1 MGLHPALEAFLD
13 RIGRNGNDAVLPDSD
28 SPDALAAALAAL
40 RTPPPPEPGPDWPV
54 SVHDEKTDDGVAVR
68 IYRPDATAVQLQPVV
83 VYIHGGGWVLG
94 GLDMQDVACRRLAW
108 RGPVVVSVGYALA
121 PEHPFPR
128 PLDDCVGSVR
138 WVAREAGRLG
148 VAGDQ
153 ITVMG
158 TSAGGNLAAAVA
170 LASRDDPTLP
180 VERQVLVYPALD
192 SAMSTSSYTRFA
204 EGYYVTA
211 RQMRF
216 YWDCYVPDPAA
227 RANPLVSPAQATS
240 LAGLAPAVI
249 LNAEFDVLHD
259 EGVQYAER
267 LAAAGV
273 DVTHR
278 EYPGMIHGFLG
289 MHALVPDAYA
299 ATDAIA
305 EVVMSHVP
313 SL

>member
-1 MGLHPALEAFLD
+1 MGLNPAIEAFLD
-13 RIGRNGNDAVLPDSD
+13 RIGRNGNDALLPVSD
-28 SPDALAAALAAL
+28 SPEALAAALAAL
-40 RTPPPPEPGPDWPV
+40 RTPPPPQPVPDWPV
-54 SVHDEKTDDGVAVR
+54 KVHDETTDQGVAVR
-68 IYRPDATAVQLQPVV
+68 VYRPDAAAGEPQPVV

-94 GLDMQDVACRRLAW
+94 DLDMQDVACRRLA
-108 RGPVVVSVGYALA
+108 RGGPVVVSVDYALA

-148 VAGDQ
+148 VAGDR

-170 LASRDDPTLP
+170 LVSRDDPTLP
-180 VERQVLVYPALD
+180 VERQVLVYPVLD
-192 SAMSTSSYTRFA
+192 STMSTGSYTQFA

-216 YWDCYVPDPAA
+216 YWDCYVPDPGA
-227 RANPLVSPAQATS
+227 RANPLVSPAHAAS
-240 LAGLAPAVI
+240 LTGLPSAIV
-249 LNAEFDVLHD
+249 LNAELDVLRD
-259 EGVQYAER
+259 EGAQYAER

-273 DVTHR
+273 DVTYR
-278 EYPGMIHGFLG
+278 QYPGMIHGFLG

-299 ATDAIA
+299 AVDSIFG
-305 EVVMSHVP
+305 
-313 SL
+313 SLASGAL